1 MPPRRRTP
9 ARLLHSVLILAPLIP
24 GGPIE
29 TRILAEYPI
38 WAIASFNLVISVI
51 VLAALPLAWIGR
63 RGGRRVAIG
72 SVLDGAGFTAIYAL
86 DMLKIFPVSETPMSP
101 TLRVMAFAGLATGL
115 AVVASALVDLAQQP
129 PDRAGAPA
137 IPRKVV
143 WLLVALALGLIVA
156 AVVYGTIGAVG

>member
-1 MPPRRRTP
+1 VAIDEDP
-9 ARLLHSVLILAPLIP
+9 AGDGPVLTAC
-24 GGPIE
+24 
-29 TRILAEYPI
+29 
-38 WAIASFNLVISVI
+38 
-51 VLAALPLAWIGR
+51 
-63 RGGRRVAIG
+63 RVAD
-72 SVLDGAGFTAIYAL
+72 LTAIYAL

-115 AVVASALVDLAQQP
+115 AVVASALADLAQQP

>member
-101 TLRVMAFAGLATGL
+101 TLLVMAFAGLATGL
-115 AVVASALVDLAQQP
+115 AVVASALADLAQQP

>member
-101 TLRVMAFAGLATGL
+101 TLLVMAFAGLATGL

>member
-38 WAIASFNLVISVI
+38 WAIASFNLIISVI
-51 VLAALPLAWIGR
+51 VLAALPLAWLGR

-72 SVLDGAGFTAIYAL
+72 PALDGAGFTAIYAL
-86 DMLKIFPVSETPMSP
+86 DMLKILPVSETPMSP

-115 AVVASALVDLAQQP
+115 AVVASALADLAQQP

>member
-29 TRILAEYPI
+29 TRTFAEYPI

-86 DMLKIFPVSETPMSP
+86 DMLKILPVSETPMSP

>member
-115 AVVASALVDLAQQP
+115 AVVASALADLAQQP